1 VLPCLQISLF
11 FDNANLS
18 ETLRRHDG
26 AHERLTMS
34 SRTASSRRAPAK
46 RRKSSRSS
54 AGGQGMT
61 QWVVI
66 LALVA
71 GGIALYDNR
80 QSVMKQVAPLLTDD
94 RPTAA
99 WTERKTDARGVKPE
113 ANKSA
118 VGVARTPVPPATV
131 GVTKAPVPDTR
142 PAAAATAANPA
153 LTGEDFK
160 GRFYFCGTSGLDNCV
175 VDGDTFWFS
184 KTRIT
189 LADIAAPATDKAACQ
204 QERDRGFAA
213 KVRLRDLLNAGK
225 FDIEVLKGQPLA
237 ASSSA
242 LRVVTRDGR
251 SLGSILVSEGLA
263 KPRLAP
269 NQTWCP

>member
-1 VLPCLQISLF
+1 
-11 FDNANLS
+11 
-18 ETLRRHDG
+18 
-26 AHERLTMS
+26 MS
-34 SRTASSRRAPAK
+34 SRTASSRRAPSK

-54 AGGQGMT
+54 SAGQGLT

-80 QSVMKQVAPLLTDD
+80 VALMKQVAPLLTDD
-94 RPTAA
+94 RRTADRS
-99 WTERKTDARGVKPE
+99 EGKPE
-113 ANKSA
+113 RRAEKPKSNQSA
-118 VGVARTPVPPATV
+118 VGIARAPVPPVAV
-131 GVTKAPVPDTR
+131 GATKAPVPNAK
-142 PAAAATAANPA
+142 PATATDVAAANPA
-153 LTGEDFK
+153 LTGENFK
-160 GRFYFCGTSGLDNCV
+160 GRFYFCGTSGLDTCV
-175 VDGDTFWFS
+175 ADGDTFWFA

-189 LADIAAPATDKAACQ
+189 LADIAAPATDKARCQ

-237 ASSSA
+237 AGTSV

-269 NQTWCP
+269 NQSWCP

>member
-1 VLPCLQISLF
+1 
-11 FDNANLS
+11 
-18 ETLRRHDG
+18 
-26 AHERLTMS
+26 MS

-54 AGGQGMT
+54 ASGQGLT

-99 WTERKTDARGVKPE
+99 RLERKPE
-113 ANKSA
+113 ARVEKSKADHTSVDVIRAPVPPAA
-118 VGVARTPVPPATV
+118 VGVAKTPVPDAKPQTV
-131 GVTKAPVPDTR
+131 VS
-142 PAAAATAANPA
+142 AASKPA

-175 VDGDTFWFS
+175 VDGGVFWFA

-189 LADIAAPATDKAACQ
+189 LADITAPATDKAACQ

-225 FDIEVLKGQPLA
+225 FDIEVLKGRPLA
-237 ASSSA
+237 AGSSE

-263 KPRLAP
+263 KPRMAR
-269 NQTWCP
+269 QQSWCP

>member
-1 VLPCLQISLF
+1 
-11 FDNANLS
+11 
-18 ETLRRHDG
+18 
-26 AHERLTMS
+26 MS

-54 AGGQGMT
+54 ASGQGMT
-61 QWVVI
+61 QWIVI
-66 LALVA
+66 LAL
-71 GGIALYDNR
+71 
-80 QSVMKQVAPLLTDD
+80 VAPLLTDD

-99 WTERKTDARGVKPE
+99 RSENKPDARGAKPE
-113 ANKSA
+113 ANKNA
-118 VGVARTPVPPATV
+118 VGVARAPVPSGAV
-131 GVTKAPVPDTR
+131 GVTRTPVPDTK
-142 PAAAATAANPA
+142 PAAVAAAANPA

-160 GRFYFCGTSGLDNCV
+160 GRFYYCGTSGLDNCV

-225 FDIEVLKGQPLA
+225 FDIAVLKGQPLPA
-237 ASSSA
+237 GSA
-242 LRVVTRDGR
+242 VMRVVTRDGR

-269 NQTWCP
+269 NQSWCP

>member
-1 VLPCLQISLF
+1 
-11 FDNANLS
+11 
-18 ETLRRHDG
+18 
-26 AHERLTMS
+26 MS

-54 AGGQGMT
+54 AAGQGLT

-71 GGIALYDNR
+71 GGIALYDSR
-80 QSVMKQVAPLLTDD
+80 QAVMKQVAPLLKDD
-94 RPTAA
+94 RRTAA
-99 WTERKTDARGVKPE
+99 RFEPKSDARAVKPE
-113 ANKSA
+113 SERSA
-118 VGVARTPVPPATV
+118 AGVAKAPVPPAAV
-131 GVTKAPVPDTR
+131 GTPKTPVPDAKPATAV
-142 PAAAATAANPA
+142 AAAAPNPA

-160 GRFYFCGTSGLDNCV
+160 GRFYYCGTSGLDNCV
-175 VDGDTFWFS
+175 VDGDTFWFA

-225 FDIEVLKGQPLA
+225 FDIEVLKGQPLPA
-237 ASSSA
+237 GSTVM
-242 LRVVTRDGR
+242 RVVTRDGR

-269 NQTWCP
+269 NQSWCP

>member
-1 VLPCLQISLF
+1 
-11 FDNANLS
+11 
-18 ETLRRHDG
+18 
-26 AHERLTMS
+26 MS

-54 AGGQGMT
+54 SSGQGMT

-80 QSVMKQVAPLLTDD
+80 QSVTKPLLTDG
-94 RPTAA
+94 RKTAA
-99 WTERKTDARGVKPE
+99 RSEHKPDARGVKPE
-113 ANKSA
+113 ANKAA
-118 VGVARTPVPPATV
+118 VGVARAPVPPATV
-131 GVTKAPVPDTR
+131 GVTKTPVPDTK
-142 PAAAATAANPA
+142 PAAATAAANPA

-160 GRFYFCGTSGLDNCV
+160 GRFYYCGTSGLDNCV

-237 ASSSA
+237 AGSSA

-269 NQTWCP
+269 NQSWCP

>member
-1 VLPCLQISLF
+1 MP
-11 FDNANLS
+11 ANLS
-18 ETLRRHDG
+18 ETLHRHDD

-54 AGGQGMT
+54 ASGQGLT
-61 QWVVI
+61 QWIVI

-80 QSVMKQVAPLLTDD
+80 KAVMKQVAPLLKDD
-94 RPTAA
+94 RQTA
-99 WTERKTDARGVKPE
+99 TRLERKPDAPAEKSGASQAPVGVVKAPVPPV
-113 ANKSA
+113 A
-118 VGVARTPVPPATV
+118 VGVAKT
-131 GVTKAPVPDTR
+131 PVPDTK
-142 PAAAATAANPA
+142 PAAVAIAANPA

-160 GRFYFCGTSGLDNCV
+160 GRFYYCGTSGLDNCV
-175 VDGDTFWFS
+175 VDGDTFWFA

-225 FDIEVLKGQPLA
+225 FDIEVLKGQPLPA
-237 ASSSA
+237 GSA
-242 LRVVTRDGR
+242 VMRVVTRDGR

-269 NQTWCP
+269 NQSWCP